1 MKTKAT
7 GSSLGIREFPKKS
20 GIKIRVVQNTSNGAA
35 FGFSYMVDVPVK
47 ITGTIRQRK
56 KFSSEADAEH
66 HAFTVY
72 QGSRTQGA
80 DFFALTDHQRRE
92 AVAVLPKLEEAGLT
106 LTEAVNFAIEHLRPA
121 GGRKSMAE
129 VAEEVVESKRL
140 RYEQGDLRERSY
152 RDFRHRV
159 DRFGA
164 SFTKLPVYEITVDHV
179 KDWLVGLGHKS
190 PRTTR
195 NDLSALAEVFK
206 YAKQK
211 RYLTIDPLDH
221 LSDVDRK
228 SLCGGSNDGREPSI
242 LTLIEAEKLL
252 TTAHAN
258 PELEL
263 LAAVTLGLFC
273 GLRTEEIKRL
283 NWKDIH
289 MEAEQPVVTI
299 GAAIA
304 KKRRIRHVDI
314 PKNALRWLTLAP
326 ERTGQVAP
334 NAHTNE
340 YQKRFRQLLK
350 AAGWGHMEGSKW
362 ISDWKANALRH
373 SFGSYHY
380 AMTGAPL
387 ETSRLLG
394 HTANDQVLFDH
405 YRALTTKSDGEAYF
419 DITPNSTATKVVAFA
434 K

>member
-1 MKTKAT
+1 MKKV
-7 GSSLGIREFPKKS
+7 SDDSLGIREYPKGS
-20 GIKIRVVQNTSNGAA
+20 GIKIRVVQNTSQGTAY
-35 FGFSYMVDVPVK
+35 GFSFMVDVPVK
-47 ITGTIRQRK
+47 ITGTVRQRK
-56 KFSSEADAEH
+56 KFTSVADAEL
-66 HAFTVY
+66 HADTVY
-72 QGSRTQGA
+72 QGSRNQGA

-92 AVAVLPKLEEAGLT
+92 AVAVLPKLETAGLS

-121 GGRKSMAE
+121 GGRKSMAA
-129 VAEEVVESKRL
+129 VAEEVVESKKM
-140 RYEQGDLRERSY
+140 RYERGDLRERSY

-164 SFTKLPVYEITVDHV
+164 SFTELPVYEVTVDHV

-221 LSDVDRK
+221 LTDVDRK
-228 SLCGGSNDGREPSI
+228 ELCGGSNDGREPAI

-252 TTAHAN
+252 ITAHAN
-258 PELEL
+258 PELEM

-283 NWKDIH
+283 NWKDVH
-289 MEAEQPVVTI
+289 MDSDKPVVTI
-299 GAAIA
+299 SAAIA

-314 PKNALRWLTLAP
+314 PTNALKWLTLVTK
-326 ERTGQVAP
+326 RTGQVAP
-334 NAHTNE
+334 NAHYNDF
-340 YQKRFRQLLK
+340 QKRFRQLLK
-350 AAGWGHMEGSKW
+350 LADWGHKENGRWVSG
-362 ISDWKANALRH
+362 WKVNALRH

-405 YRALTTKSDGEAYF
+405 YRALSTKADGKAYF
-419 DITPNSTATKVVAFA
+419 AITPATTATKVVAFA
-434 K
+434 Q

>member
-1 MKTKAT
+1 MKKNVS
-7 GSSLGIREFPKKS
+7 GSSLGIREYPKNS
-20 GIKIRVVQNTSNGAA
+20 GIKIRVVQNTSKGTA

-56 KFSSEADAEH
+56 KFTSELDAEL
-66 HAFTVY
+66 HAVTVY
-72 QGSRTQGA
+72 QGSRNQGA
-80 DFFALTDHQRRE
+80 DFFALSDNQRRE
-92 AVAVLPKLEEAGLT
+92 AVAVLPRLEAAGLS

-129 VAEEVVESKRL
+129 VAEEVVESKKM
-140 RYEQGDLRERSY
+140 RYERGDLRERSY

-164 SFTKLPVYEITVDHV
+164 SFTELPVYEITVDHV

-242 LTLIEAEKLL
+242 LTMIEAEKLL
-252 TTAHAN
+252 TTALAS

-283 NWKDIH
+283 SWKDVH
-289 MEAEQPVVTI
+289 MDADQPVVTI

-314 PKNALRWLTLAP
+314 PENALRWLSLVP
-326 ERTGQVAP
+326 DRTGQVAP
-334 NAHTNE
+334 NEHTND

-350 AAGWGHMEGSKW
+350 AAGWGHMEGRKW
-362 ISDWKANALRH
+362 VSDWKTNALRH

-380 AMTGAPL
+380 AMTSAPL

-405 YRALTTKSDGEAYF
+405 YRALSTKADGLAF
-419 DITPNSTATKVVAFA
+419 FAITPATTATKVVAFA